1 LKRDRIDRKLL
12 SFRHLLPS
20 LMPCRKLLLSF
31 CKLSLLLCLA
41 RKLLRWWQCYETFF
55 FFVTKLLQNILFNA
69 NILGLAQSI
78 CNSSLDLAF
87 RLRNVSC
94 CSGRREGNGFVVAM
108 EYGKRE
114 GIGFV
119 VTTECGKLVVVGL
132 VDFAVTIVYGF
143 TS

>member
-1 LKRDRIDRKLL
+1 MFARTNLEPFLEEHQRQRK
-12 SFRHLLPS
+12 
-20 LMPCRKLLLSF
+20 M
-31 CKLSLLLCLA
+31 
-41 RKLLRWWQCYETFF
+41 Q
-55 FFVTKLLQNILFNA
+55 VTP
-69 NILGLAQSI
+69 
-78 CNSSLDLAF
+78 D
-87 RLRNVSC
+87 VSC

-119 VTTECGKLVVVGL
+119 VTTEYGKLVVVGL